1 VDEHWEIIFV
11 QEVHDWY
18 QSLLLHDLKS
28 AELVDDAL
36 ELLQEKGPSLRR
48 PIVDTISGSALSNL
62 KELRPGST
70 GRSEIRL
77 LFVFDPQRQAI
88 ILVAGDKS
96 GEWNRWYRTNIPLAE
111 LRYRQWIDGE
121 YDEVI

>member
-11 QEVHDWY
+11 QEVHEWY
-18 QSLLLHDLKS
+18 QSLMLHDLKS
-28 AELVDDAL
+28 VELVDDAL

-48 PIVDTISGSALSNL
+48 PIVDTIPGSALSNL
-62 KELRPGST
+62 RELRPSST

-88 ILVAGDKS
+88 LLVAGDKS
-96 GEWNRWYRTNIPLAE
+96 GEWNKWYQTNIPLAE